1 MSSRKRKKYTKDI
14 QCVFF
19 PDDVGTGVQKV
30 GIEPSSLSSVCSAKS
45 WEKCGDSFVDT
56 PVIKNLK
63 SSGRKLSA
71 VRKLAQTP
79 ALVQTS
85 ANEDPVHIAWSSS
98 DSEQSDNETQ
108 EQHLSRSVQPQQQR
122 PHKQGRPTAPIRS
135 YTRELHTHSAD
146 KDDLPIIDTDSDL
159 DQSEE
164 DVEKD
169 SGQQIS
175 DCESE
180 SFDEKPKDLNPL
192 KPTNA
197 TELEISG
204 YVSDGENIGD
214 TMTPSRPDSESF
226 PLQTGEGSRR
236 SVSDWVRSAQ
246 AMLQTP
252 QKAPDQQPKTPED
265 SAKKKRKFQSGG
277 LAERLNRLQCRQRSA
292 ISFWRHQSISDTST
306 ATTVDRPGVLA
317 LEVLEVQKECSM
329 QLARCEHHQPPGDG
343 HQHIDPASGERARA
357 HVLVLFNRD
366 TAAQLIPAPR
376 DIIHIY
382 PPWQSLSIEGFSC
395 DIILNTHFSQKVFS
409 ASKPSDASS
418 SRNPLSAE
426 RCAPYCL
433 GKIFGLLEAC
443 RTASENDAKQGAVPN
458 ALCNFGGPGG
468 LTKHCLSLL
477 EAIEGLGQAGSV
489 GQDVEV
495 VVQRVFS
502 VPLPDCSAVSVLKP
516 RVPSRSSSA
525 PPPAEKGNTR
535 LCVLVQDSYG
545 MFSVVQLHLL
555 PHKDDL
561 LQYCQKWQG
570 KTCVLR
576 DIKVVRRVTRERS
589 TRLFSLIDSLWPPA
603 MPLRDHGN
611 AQSTSNHVGSVES
624 EAFRTRQPS
633 RQQASVPPCRLLLL
647 YRCRLS
653 SVTMMF
659 ICDKAPPPPF
669 CLHTVDTERRG
680 GITVKCSC
688 LKQES
693 RAAGPALS
701 FCYLLSGQESSVE
714 PSEGQTV
721 STLYVP
727 PTGRTLRDILQ
738 SERKTCRCSF
748 VATVIYKRMQS
759 SDVGQG
765 EVWLVLTDP
774 SLQEEQPERPC
785 RRTVALCV
793 STSCVLTSSVLE
805 ALHSSAACCVLFRD
819 AIKEHGVLL
828 CAEQSVVEVQST
840 TRPESL
846 SQSLTDP
853 QAKTLPQPVILDLL
867 SLETTPNSLCTLTGV
882 IVGVDENTAYSWP
895 ACSHC
900 GSDNLEKLAE
910 RPQNFHCASC
920 KSAVDRPDTKI
931 QLEVFLS
938 SSSLNNCTLKVKLQ
952 KKTIMSVLNVASLE
966 FNEFPGYDVENV
978 LGKEVGPLA
987 VYVRVVTRKPALWI
1001 GLEEICL

>member
-30 GIEPSSLSSVCSAKS
+30 GREPPSLSSVCSAKS

-122 PHKQGRPTAPIRS
+122 PHRQGRSTAPVRS

-180 SFDEKPKDLNPL
+180 SFGEKPKDLNPL

-214 TMTPSRPDSESF
+214 IMTPSRPDSESF

-252 QKAPDQQPKTPED
+252 QKAPDRQPKTPED

-317 LEVLEVQKECSM
+317 LEVLEVQEECSM
-329 QLARCEHHQPPGDG
+329 QLARCEHHQPPGEG

-357 HVLVLFNRD
+357 RVLVLFNRD

-382 PPWQSLSIEGFSC
+382 PPW
-395 DIILNTHFSQKVFS
+395 
-409 ASKPSDASS
+409 
-418 SRNPLSAE
+418 
-426 RCAPYCL
+426 
-433 GKIFGLLEAC
+433 
-443 RTASENDAKQGAVPN
+443 
-458 ALCNFGGPGG
+458 
-468 LTKHCLSLL
+468 
-477 EAIEGLGQAGSV
+477 
-489 GQDVEV
+489 
-495 VVQRVFS
+495 
-502 VPLPDCSAVSVLKP
+502 
-516 RVPSRSSSA
+516 
-525 PPPAEKGNTR
+525 

-555 PHKDDL
+555 PRKDDL
-561 LQYCQKWQG
+561 VQYCQKWQG

-576 DIKVVRRVTRERS
+576 DIKVVRRVTRERH
-589 TRLFSLIDSLWPPA
+589 TRLFSSIDSLWPPA

-611 AQSTSNHVGSVES
+611 TQSTSN
-624 EAFRTRQPS
+624 
-633 RQQASVPPCRLLLL
+633 
-647 YRCRLS
+647 
-653 SVTMMF
+653 
-659 ICDKAPPPPF
+659 
-669 CLHTVDTERRG
+669 
-680 GITVKCSC
+680 
-688 LKQES
+688 ES
-693 RAAGPALS
+693 RAAGPAPS

-738 SERKTCRCSF
+738 SEIKTCRCSF

-805 ALHSSAACCVLFRD
+805 ALHSPAACCVLFRD

-846 SQSLTDP
+846 SQSLTEP
-853 QAKTLPQPVILDLL
+853 QAKTLPQPVILDPL

-900 GSDNLEKLAE
+900 GSDNLEMLAE

-920 KSAVDRPDTKI
+920 KSAVDTPDTKI
-931 QLEVFLS
+931 QLEVFLN
-938 SSSLNNCTLKVKLQ
+938 SSSLNNCTLKIKLQ

-1001 GLEEICL
+1001 SLEEICL

>member
-611 AQSTSNHVGSVES
+611 AQSTSN
-624 EAFRTRQPS
+624 
-633 RQQASVPPCRLLLL
+633 
-647 YRCRLS
+647 
-653 SVTMMF
+653 
-659 ICDKAPPPPF
+659 
-669 CLHTVDTERRG
+669 
-680 GITVKCSC
+680 
-688 LKQES
+688 ES